1 MVNHAGGIN
10 RIRSCPQQPAVVA
23 VWGDGGQVKILDG
36 SKLLKELAD
45 EVEPS
50 TRCMHVE
57 GSCVRHACAQAELA
71 SAWGSKAAANC
82 CLFYTGGQ
90 SAVSAH
96 ACSAPCM
103 CLM

>member
-1 MVNHAGGIN
+1 M
-10 RIRSCPQQPAVVA
+10 
-23 VWGDGGQVKILDG
+23 WGDGGQVKILDG

-45 EVEPS
+45 ELEPS
-50 TRCMHVE
+50 TRCVQVV
-57 GSCVRHACAQAELA
+57 CDTLA
-71 SAWGSKAAANC
+71 YRLSIKLAIAWGSKAAAHC